1 MRSDFRKISSSRS
14 GVDGIGFHAGELEC
28 NNPVIRKNNKGGC
41 LNNEGYGESVLEQR
55 LRK

>member
-14 GVDGIGFHAGELEC
+14 GVDGIGIHAGELEC